1 MFDRVRAS
9 LEYEI
14 RYYKQRLMRQA
25 LLGVGATICGLM
37 ALGFG
42 LAAAF
47 MALARSIGDLDAAL
61 VFAGVLLLVAVGCG
75 LAMSGGEKPRPVNLA
90 QDFREDLG
98 DEIRFLGDQARAQVQ
113 AVGAYAATTARNTVQ
128 DVATQVSGVAREA
141 VNEMASEVTDMAR
154 STVDHVAARVTGA
167 ARGTVQDAAATV
179 DGLVRSVAA
188 EFPAPVREAFLV
200 GARALPRMQ
209 PWQLAAVAAAAGF
222 VYARRAYRRRR

>member
-9 LEYEI
+9 IKYEVN
-14 RYYKQRLMRQA
+14 YYKQRLMRQA
-25 LLGVGATICGLM
+25 LLGTGAAVCGLM

-47 MALARSIGDLDAAL
+47 MALAHAIGSLNAAL
-61 VFAGVLLLVAVGCG
+61 VFTGVLLLVAVGCG
-75 LAMSGGEKPRPVNLA
+75 LVMRGGEEPRPVNLA
-90 QDFREDLG
+90 QDFRVDLG

-113 AVGAYAATTARNTVQ
+113 AVGTYAATTARDTVQ
-128 DVATQVSGVAREA
+128 DVATQVSDIARDT
-141 VNEMASEVTDMAR
+141 VQEMASEVTDMAR
-154 STVDHVAARVTGA
+154 STVDHVTAQVTGV

>member
-25 LLGVGATICGLM
+25 LLGVGAAICGLM

-90 QDFREDLG
+90 QDFR
-98 DEIRFLGDQARAQVQ
+98 
-113 AVGAYAATTARNTVQ
+113 
-128 DVATQVSGVAREA
+128 
-141 VNEMASEVTDMAR
+141 
-154 STVDHVAARVTGA
+154 
-167 ARGTVQDAAATV
+167 
-179 DGLVRSVAA
+179 
-188 EFPAPVREAFLV
+188 
-200 GARALPRMQ
+200 
-209 PWQLAAVAAAAGF
+209 
-222 VYARRAYRRRR
+222 